1 MQHLIVQSSRHDLA
15 QWDQAKW
22 ITNAAGHKFST
33 AFGFGLLDALK
44 LVQKAG
50 AWSPVADQEH
60 CTSVPTDVAVF
71 SQVTVHPNAKASSTA
86 VGILRHF
93 LTSLRTLGLS
103 EWFYPNKDVSA
114 ID

>member
-33 AFGFGLLDALK
+33 AFGFGLLDAVK

-60 CTSVPTDVAVF
+60 CTSAPLLDVTAPAVF
-71 SQVTVHPNAKASSTA
+71 SQLTVHPNAKAHS
-86 VGILRHF
+86 
-93 LTSLRTLGLS
+93 
-103 EWFYPNKDVSA
+103 
-114 ID
+114 